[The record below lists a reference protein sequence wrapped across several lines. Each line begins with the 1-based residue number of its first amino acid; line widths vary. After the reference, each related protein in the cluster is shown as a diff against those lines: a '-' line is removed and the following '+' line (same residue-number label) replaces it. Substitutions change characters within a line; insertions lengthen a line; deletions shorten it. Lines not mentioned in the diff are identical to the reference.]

1 MYRSQILL
9 IIDNMEETKN
19 DIKALVLELKE
30 YFNLRT
36 KLAELQIKKTAA
48 EVISKLAT
56 SLVNI
61 IFLSMA
67 FLFASLALA
76 LYLSE
81 LMNSYSVGFLL
92 VAAIYLLFALIM
104 NLFKKPIKDK
114 ISDSI
119 IVELFKENNHE

>member
-1 MYRSQILL
+1 
-9 IIDNMEETKN
+9 MEETKN
-19 DIKALVLELKE
+19 DIKVLVHELKD

-48 EVISKLAT
+48 EIISKIAT
-56 SLVNI
+56 NLINI

-81 LMNSYSVGFLL
+81 LMNSYSLGFLL
-92 VAAIYLLFALIM
+92 VAAIYLLFALIL
-104 NLFKKPIKDK
+104 NLFKKSLKEK
-114 ISDSI
+114 ISDNI
-119 IVELFKENNHE
+119 IVELFKENDHE